1 MLNRTGS
8 REAKG
13 RISQGVVMCRPST
26 RLLIGLDGKVAQAL
40 IRDSQEDAVQMH
52 HTIIRKI
59 VAPDGK

>member
-26 RLLIGLDGKVAQAL
+26 LADRTDGKVAQAL